1 MRCNRASGRSPW
13 RAETGSRE
21 DGGRHPGE
29 NTCSSVSAPSA
40 TCACPLLAGRHDAWI
55 RCCTARFLPAARRV
69 AHDDATARDALQESW
84 IAVLRGIRG
93 YQGGSPAC
101 AWVAVI
107 VRHAAMRESR
117 RQGRYVPL
125 EPDPAEQAGG
135 ERPRATV
142 APGPRKEC
150 TVGAGERPE
159 ADAYGRELQ
168 RLLLEALGRLSPTDR
183 EIIRL
188 RDVEERSAVEVAS
201 RLGISRTSVSS
212 RLYRAHAALRRR
224 LRARAAARPKTR
236 RTPWS
241 PRS

>member
-1 MRCNRASGRSPW
+1 MRCNRATGCSPC
-13 RAETGSRE
+13 RAEDGSRG
-21 DGGRHPGE
+21 DGGE

-40 TCACPLLAGRHDAWI
+40 ACACPLLAGRHDAWI
-55 RCCTARFLPAARRV
+55 RCCTARFLPVARRT

-125 EPDPAEQAGG
+125 EPDAAEQAGG
-135 ERPRATV
+135 ERPRATG
-142 APGPRKEC
+142 APGPWKEC

-159 ADAYGRELQ
+159 VDAYGRELQ

-224 LRARAAARPKTR
+224 LRVAARPKS
-236 RTPWS
+236 RTP
-241 PRS
+241 RRR